1 MDGAGTV
8 PGTHSAPRPQ
18 RLIAQEPNRDRANS
32 LLWTSLSHQD
42 TDFLIKV
49 LHLERKYQVV
59 KWR

>member
-1 MDGAGTV
+1 MYGASTV
-8 PGTHSAPRPQ
+8 PGTHSAPHPQ
-18 RLIAQEPNRDRANS
+18 RLTAQEPNGDRANS
-32 LLWTSLSHQD
+32 LLWTSLSRQD